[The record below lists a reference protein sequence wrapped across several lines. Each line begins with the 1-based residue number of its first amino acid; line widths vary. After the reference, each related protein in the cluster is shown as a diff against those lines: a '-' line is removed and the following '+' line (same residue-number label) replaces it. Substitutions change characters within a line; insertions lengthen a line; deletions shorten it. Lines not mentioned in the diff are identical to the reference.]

1 MVDGNDSFNLN
12 RINHVNRD
20 RIAVGKT
27 ASGCLLNIDSVI
39 NSVNI
44 VGKVTRDILENTGST
59 VFNTGSGPRTNS
71 TIGVVDSVFPVSNQ
85 VIHVP
90 VAEVSGSGDFTID
103 TNLRIVNCHNNL
115 RILTN
120 IDVVR
125 LALHAATLRS
135 GHHNGE
141 DVRIILCR
149 QRSGNESIVTIHNPN
164 RIAFHEARKIRY
176 CNLSRRNE
184 PITRNCHLVTT
195 NSIVVKSPL
204 VGVIQRSIRIVQVSI
219 ERNQIVVTNHRVAS
233 DLDGGLHHNMD
244 EFRSGSDLGNTTVFA
259 DTLDGEG
266 IDTLFVEVDDNS
278 MLIQTGDFN
287 AILIPNVRSSIAI
300 SVENN
305 LTAFADRIVADIE
318 IDRSGQLMND
328 DVDTASHLTT
338 SVVTGRR
345 GSNHVSVVIERRD
358 SRNGRTVERIHTSA
372 GPSVNDVIIG
382 ETVEVSIQDN
392 HLAFANFHLVGV
404 DLQISTVG
412 VDVEGLD
419 RSTSTVGSRH
429 RVNTSG
435 GGVEGSTRRTIA
447 PSISVGLVSVRSSG
461 NRSGSTVTDD
471 VVAREREVRSSVN
484 RHLCSSK
491 RVDIN

>member
-164 RIAFHEARKIRY
+164 RIAFHEA
-176 CNLSRRNE
+176 S
-184 PITRNCHLVTT
+184 
-195 NSIVVKSPL
+195 
-204 VGVIQRSIRIVQVSI
+204 
-219 ERNQIVVTNHRVAS
+219 
-233 DLDGGLHHNMD
+233 
-244 EFRSGSDLGNTTVFA
+244 
-259 DTLDGEG
+259 
-266 IDTLFVEVDDNS
+266 
-278 MLIQTGDFN
+278 
-287 AILIPNVRSSIAI
+287 
-300 SVENN
+300 
-305 LTAFADRIVADIE
+305 
-318 IDRSGQLMND
+318 
-328 DVDTASHLTT
+328 
-338 SVVTGRR
+338 
-345 GSNHVSVVIERRD
+345 
-358 SRNGRTVERIHTSA
+358 
-372 GPSVNDVIIG
+372 
-382 ETVEVSIQDN
+382 
-392 HLAFANFHLVGV
+392 
-404 DLQISTVG
+404 
-412 VDVEGLD
+412 
-419 RSTSTVGSRH
+419 
-429 RVNTSG
+429 
-435 GGVEGSTRRTIA
+435 
-447 PSISVGLVSVRSSG
+447 
-461 NRSGSTVTDD
+461 
-471 VVAREREVRSSVN
+471 EVR
-484 RHLCSSK
+484 
-491 RVDIN
+491 